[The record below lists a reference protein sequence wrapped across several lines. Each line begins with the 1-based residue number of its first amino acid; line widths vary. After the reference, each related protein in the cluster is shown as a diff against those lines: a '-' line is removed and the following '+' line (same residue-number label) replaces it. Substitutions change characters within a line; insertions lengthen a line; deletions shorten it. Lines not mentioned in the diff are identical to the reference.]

1 MPAIAHLLPLFVAA
15 GILLAGNGIQGTL
28 ISLRANLEGFD
39 PVVIGLLGTAYFA
52 GFALACLLTP
62 RLIRNVG
69 HIRVFAAL
77 AALASAGT
85 MALVLVI
92 DPLVENR
99 IWAGTDIGV
108 FVSEDGAD
116 TWTYASNG
124 MPRVAIFDMKARDN
138 GRIIA
143 CTHGR
148 SVFAADLNEA
158 PLFTDGFESGNT
170 SIWSRSDP

>member
-77 AALASAGT
+77 AALANASGSVASTTSHPADSAIRT
-85 MALVLVI
+85 
-92 DPLVENR
+92 DP
-99 IWAGTDIGV
+99 
-108 FVSEDGAD
+108 S
-116 TWTYASNG
+116 
-124 MPRVAIFDMKARDN
+124 RD
-138 GRIIA
+138 
-143 CTHGR
+143 
-148 SVFAADLNEA
+148 
-158 PLFTDGFESGNT
+158 P
-170 SIWSRSDP
+170 